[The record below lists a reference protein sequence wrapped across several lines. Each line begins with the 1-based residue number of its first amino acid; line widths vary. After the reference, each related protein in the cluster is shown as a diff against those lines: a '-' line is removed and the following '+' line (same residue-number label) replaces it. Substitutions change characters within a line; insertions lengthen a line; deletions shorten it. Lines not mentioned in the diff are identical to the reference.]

1 MWLNLRLFIEMIVA
15 LLGGF
20 ILWLALVSHKVPDR
34 HAQLWLLV
42 AVVLVIWG
50 AFTIV
55 RARGLRTF
63 WVDRVGG
70 FSLVLVGGLMV
81 VISRV
86 SFNLVMPL
94 FAATGGV
101 LILRG
106 LVGSVLVSRRS

>member
-1 MWLNLRLFIEMIVA
+1 MLLPLRLLIESIVA
-15 LLGGF
+15 ILGGF
-20 ILWLALVSHKVPDR
+20 ILWLALVSHKFPDR
-34 HAQLWLLV
+34 HSQTWLVV
-42 AVVLVIWG
+42 AVVLMIWG
-50 AFTIV
+50 VFTIF

-70 FSLVLVGGLMV
+70 FSFLIVGGLML

-94 FAATGGV
+94 FAAAGGV
-101 LILRG
+101 LMLRG